1 MAKPRSGSLLVALL
15 TALVL
20 ATSPAAMANSDA
32 PFMVAHKK
40 VSLTRLKSGVER
52 VSVSID
58 LYNQGSSTA
67 YDVSLND
74 DNWSQDMFDL
84 VSDGTSKTWE
94 RLDAGSSASHSFILE
109 SKAKGMFH
117 GSPAVIKFR
126 IPTKAAP
133 QEAYSTPI
141 LPLDVL
147 ADKPPEKKFEW
158 RLLAKYGSLVS
169 VLTLVGLFI
178 YVIATPSETSKKRR
192 SEGRGSAVLAQ
203 CLSQGTA
210 TGCWPR
216 LRGPKL
222 AKVDPAGATTV
233 RLPRLSTTQLSGNGR
248 VRPSPGGL
256 DQAFPAPAMGYS
268 TA

>member
-158 RLLAKYGSLVS
+158 VSYPHTTIHPLHTGKEAVSEVWISGVGSD
-169 VLTLVGLFI
+169 T
-178 YVIATPSETSKKRR
+178 
-192 SEGRGSAVLAQ
+192 GRTVHLCDCNSIGDEQEEAVNCSIWWMFA
-203 CLSQGTA
+203 
-210 TGCWPR
+210 
-216 LRGPKL
+216 
-222 AKVDPAGATTV
+222 
-233 RLPRLSTTQLSGNGR
+233 
-248 VRPSPGGL
+248 
-256 DQAFPAPAMGYS
+256 
-268 TA
+268 

>member
-1 MAKPRSGSLLVALL
+1 MAKPRSGSLVVLL
-15 TALVL
+15 LLAALVL
-20 ATSPAAMANSDA
+20 AASPAAMATSDA

-40 VSLTRLKSGVER
+40 VSLTRHKSGVDR

-74 DNWSQDMFDL
+74 DTWSQVMFNL
-84 VSDGTSKTWE
+84 VSDSASKTWE

-109 SKAKGMFH
+109 SKTKGMFH

-126 IPTKAAP
+126 IPTKAAL

-147 ADKPPEKKFEW
+147 ADKPPEKKLEW
-158 RLLAKYGSLVS
+158 AKRLLAKYGSLVS

-178 YVIATPSETSKKRR
+178 YVIATPSKMTSKKRR
-192 SEGRGSAVLAQ
+192 
-203 CLSQGTA
+203 
-210 TGCWPR
+210 
-216 LRGPKL
+216 
-222 AKVDPAGATTV
+222 
-233 RLPRLSTTQLSGNGR
+233 
-248 VRPSPGGL
+248 
-256 DQAFPAPAMGYS
+256 
-268 TA
+268 

>member
-32 PFMVAHKK
+32 PFLVAHKK

-109 SKAKGMFH
+109 SKGKGMFH

-158 RLLAKYGSLVS
+158 VTTIVMQRLLAKYGSLVS

-192 SEGRGSAVLAQ
+192 
-203 CLSQGTA
+203 
-210 TGCWPR
+210 
-216 LRGPKL
+216 
-222 AKVDPAGATTV
+222 
-233 RLPRLSTTQLSGNGR
+233 
-248 VRPSPGGL
+248 
-256 DQAFPAPAMGYS
+256 
-268 TA
+268 